1 MNKKLVV
8 LAGLLVTMA
17 IQPTEC
23 KADEF
28 NNLVLEDTINASN
41 SKYFSVSQL
50 FHHTNPPSSINY
62 SKWIGDYYYTGKL
75 FRTSKTIYKFYSEA
89 VYSGRLPGYHRSELM
104 SILVDK

>member
-41 SKYFSVSQL
+41 SKYFAESRL
-50 FHHTNPPSSINY
+50 FHHTNPPSYINF
-62 SKWIGDYYYTGKL
+62 SKWIGDYYYTGRL
-75 FRTSKTIYKFYSEA
+75 YRTSETIYKFYSEA
-89 VYSGRLPGYHRSELM
+89 VYSGRLPGYHRSEIM
-104 SILVDK
+104 SILDDK